1 MNGLPS
7 GSVMLPKLKGT
18 YWLTYTLIVE
28 GGGVSRTGGPM
39 FGGTGLFIETGT
51 ISLAYYYGLWVA
63 SWNVPSTDIKK
74 FVDKIVR
81 SALRMLIYPPDSPPG
96 LRVAVTYDGR
106 G

>member
-1 MNGLPS
+1 
-7 GSVMLPKLKGT
+7 
-18 YWLTYTLIVE
+18 
-28 GGGVSRTGGPM
+28 
-39 FGGTGLFIETGT
+39 
-51 ISLAYYYGLWVA
+51 
-63 SWNVPSTDIKK
+63 VPSTDIKK